1 MPRSTS
7 LWGLLRPLAGPALLQ
22 AGLRLRREERWSH
35 LDQGRLEDRIKRI
48 DGLEHVKPD
57 DTYEVNIV

>member
-1 MPRSTS
+1 
-7 LWGLLRPLAGPALLQ
+7 LQ